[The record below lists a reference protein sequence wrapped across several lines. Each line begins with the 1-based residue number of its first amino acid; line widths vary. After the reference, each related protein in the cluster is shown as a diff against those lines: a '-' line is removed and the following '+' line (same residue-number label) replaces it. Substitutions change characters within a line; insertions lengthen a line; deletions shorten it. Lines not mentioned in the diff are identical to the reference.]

1 MGEPPVSIRSIPLIA
16 IALILYAV
24 MVLFFGEGVL
34 QKPVLPELP
43 MPSGGKWQMT
53 WSDFIILI
61 TLVLLFVEIVKATFT
76 SSASLVD
83 HGLSM
88 LVFVACL
95 LCFLLVKQMATST
108 FFLITAATL
117 IDVVAGYTI
126 GIRVAKRD
134 IGFGTGDG

>member
-1 MGEPPVSIRSIPLIA
+1 MMLRSLPLIA
-16 IALILYAV
+16 IALIMYSV
-24 MVLFFGEGVL
+24 IVLFGGEGVL
-34 QKPVLPELP
+34 SRAVLPTIT
-43 MPSGGKWQMT
+43 MPSGGPWTMT
-53 WSDFIILI
+53 WSDLILLV
-61 TLVLLFVEIVKATFT
+61 TLILLFVEIVKATFT

-117 IDVVAGYTI
+117 IDVIAGYTI

-134 IGFGTGDG
+134 IGFGGDN